1 MSAAAP
7 VQETTPKAH
16 LLGKTLASGWTLVE
30 RLDRSKGSTGGTFGI
45 GYKATKG
52 NEIAFV
58 KAIDFVEAMR
68 SPNLLAEMS
77 KLGNIANFEKDVLE
91 YCTTKG
97 MSKVLRYIGHEYISY
112 NDSDDPLSRVSCLIM
127 EAGTH
132 DLRRLLNLNR
142 NGLVSCGWNLH
153 VLQDVSLAIAQLH
166 RGNIAHQ
173 DIKPSNVIA
182 VQEKNL
188 NDTNSMKVGDLGR
201 VVRRD
206 QAGPFDSHPWP
217 GDMRYSPPE
226 RWYGFVPPD
235 WCDSREAADAYMLG
249 SLLIFLFT
257 GATLQSLV
265 VNYIPISFRLD
276 NWAGKFDQDLLPVL
290 VNAHVRVLHEHLL
303 PQLMPEIADGVM
315 GIARALT
322 QPDPTI
328 RGDTNARRQV
338 GRPVGI
344 DRIHN
349 KFSAL
354 SLTCMAIERGKG
366 KQ

>member
-1 MSAAAP
+1 MSAADP

-16 LLGKTLASGWTLVE
+16 LQGMTLASGWTLVE
-30 RLDRSKGSTGGTFGI
+30 RLDPSKGSTGGTFGI

-58 KAIDFVEAMR
+58 KAIDFVDAIS
-68 SPNLLAEMS
+68 SPDPLAELT
-77 KLGNIANFEKDVLE
+77 KLSAIANFERDVLA
-91 YCTTKG
+91 YCATKG

-112 NDSDDPLSRVSCLIM
+112 NGSDDPLSRVSCLIM

-132 DLRRLLNLNR
+132 DLRRLLNG
-142 NGLVSCGWNLH
+142 NGLASCGWNLP
-153 VLQDVSLAIAQLH
+153 VLRDVSLAIAQLH
-166 RGNIAHQ
+166 QGNIAHQ

-182 VQEKNL
+182 VREKNL
-188 NDTNSMKVGDLGR
+188 NDASSMKVGDLGR

-206 QAGPFDSHPWP
+206 QAGPFDSQPWP
-217 GDMRYSPPE
+217 GDSRYSPPE

-265 VNYIPISFRLD
+265 VKYIPISFQPDKWTGR
-276 NWAGKFDQDLLPVL
+276 FDDDLLPVL

-303 PQLMPEIADGVM
+303 PELMPEIADRVM
-315 GIARALT
+315 DIARALT
-322 QPDPTI
+322 QPDPTA
-328 RGDTNARRQV
+328 RGDTKARRQV

-349 KFSAL
+349 KFSEL
-354 SLTCMAIERGKG
+354 SHTCMAIERGKG